1 MMYLIETVTKS
12 SISATAC
19 SSLPGHNGEITAKQ
33 PVNPAETASGGL
45 SPQPQTR

>member
-1 MMYLIETVTKS
+1 MYLIETVTKS

-19 SSLPGHNGEITAKQ
+19 FSLPGHNGEITAKQ